1 MPTYDYK
8 CPVTGE
14 VREEFHRMNEKPEII
29 SKAGHKMEKIPSGGS
44 IHGFDIYGR
53 SKNGTYK

>member
-1 MPTYDYK
+1 
-8 CPVTGE
+8 
-14 VREEFHRMNEKPEII
+14 MNEKPEII

-53 SKNGTYK
+53 SKNGTTK